1 MKKKKKKKTTKRK
14 KKGEHKYT
22 EKVLGK
28 DARAALQGH
37 DCAEC
42 KRFYE
47 KSGLEG
53 YGMQLCSRHRAKY
66 KNPETPPGYWGL
78 SMKSHVSV
86 DESCPSQASLPSQI
100 VEDEGFSQI
109 SEE

>member
-66 KNPETPPGYWGL
+66 KNQEILVQKCISYAYKYCT
-78 SMKSHVSV
+78 K
-86 DESCPSQASLPSQI
+86 
-100 VEDEGFSQI
+100 FS
-109 SEE
+109 SK